1 MQFLGEKMDTNPD
14 TVIQNLLEDLQ
25 NGSIM
30 KRRAAAYK
38 LGKLKNPAT
47 VPALIEVTNNPDPS
61 VRQNAINALREI
73 KSEEALQFLATV
85 HFAPRPESSSLWGI
99 CLFLGINFMLVQARA
114 TLFRH
119 LHSIGSPLWGDYL
132 FDWALM
138 GLMAIINLII
148 FIYLMVKNRPVGM
161 GMLMGIPVLLILWYA
176 AIFFSFIFY

>member
-1 MQFLGEKMDTNPD
+1 MDTSHD
-14 TVIQNLLEDLQ
+14 TVIQNLLNDLQ

-47 VPALIEVTNNPDPS
+47 VTALIEATNNPDPS
-61 VRQNAINALREI
+61 VRQNAVNALREI

-85 HFAPRPESSSLWGI
+85 HFAPTSKSSTSRASLLWGI

-119 LHSIGSPLWGDYL
+119 LHSIGSPLWCDYQ

-138 GLMAIINLII
+138 GLMVVINLII
-148 FIYLMVKNRPVGM
+148 FIYLMIKHPPVGI

-176 AIFFSFIFY
+176 AIILFYRPY